1 MVADQGATRW
11 RLTCHACYITTT
23 LDRRVI
29 ANNLDLD
36 VIDDYLVNPVTPRTV
51 TSKQEAET
59 ISNQTVYVVTE
70 LSSSRC

>member
-1 MVADQGATRW
+1 MI
-11 RLTCHACYITTT
+11 LYY
-23 LDRRVI
+23 I

-36 VIDDYLVNPVTPRTV
+36 VIDDYLVNPVITRTV